1 MTDTNTDMSA
11 NIDIIRKAIESKTD
25 GHLQAAQDHIK
36 NLGEQREA
44 SLDANFDAYATKID
58 AELAAIE
65 DDLRSSN
72 ARLNDQRSSS
82 SLQSAELA
90 PDARRLEALLATVE
104 NARGGDDE

>member
-1 MTDTNTDMSA
+1 MTDN
-11 NIDIIRKAIESKTD
+11 IIRKAIESRND
-25 GHLQAAQDHIK
+25 GHLQAAQDHIR

-44 SLDANFDAYATKID
+44 SLDANFDAYASKID
-58 AELAAIE
+58 AELATIE

-90 PDARRLEALLATVE
+90 PDARRLEALLDTVE
-104 NARGGDDE
+104 AARGDMNE